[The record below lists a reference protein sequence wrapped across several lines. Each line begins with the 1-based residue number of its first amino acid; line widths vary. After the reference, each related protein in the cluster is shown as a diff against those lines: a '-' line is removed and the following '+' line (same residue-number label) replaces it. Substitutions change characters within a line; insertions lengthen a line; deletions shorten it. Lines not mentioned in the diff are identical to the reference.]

1 MEKKIS
7 KKDLLDQIREEW
19 RLARKF
25 VSLDHRR
32 YTYAMMLDTDD
43 GEIWSDTFTDCNS
56 FKRYRSSSIQR
67 IIPIRGWRT
76 VPEGEEAYLDA
87 AIEML
92 TDAGWEVE

>member
-43 GEIWSDTFTDCNS
+43 GEIGSDTFTDCNCC
-56 FKRYRSSSIQR
+56 KR
-67 IIPIRGWRT
+67 
-76 VPEGEEAYLDA
+76 
-87 AIEML
+87 
-92 TDAGWEVE
+92 